1 MARQKPLDV
10 ITAKGISSLT
20 EDKKFIKPEPKSEVK
35 LVKAN
40 ELDQLID
47 LLENEAKVI

>member
-1 MARQKPLDV
+1 M
-10 ITAKGISSLT
+10 ISK
-20 EDKKFIKPEPKSEVK
+20 DKKFKKPEPKSEVK
-35 LVKAN
+35 LVKAD